1 MALRLLEE
9 HRIDAWHEL
18 ISSHN
23 SLQLRME
30 ELRLPTRT
38 HNMPTTLPS
47 LSSPMPEAFEQPTDV
62 HAAVSHAAVA
72 VAMAQSQGQAGRPSS
87 SGAQP
92 LMMINPG
99 VMMPMAGQPAGLPQ
113 MQNMGYGARD
123 SISHNNQRSNTK
135 NCVYPG
141 CTKGAIGKLKLC
153 IAHGGGKRCTVPG
166 CNKAAQGQQPLCK
179 AHGGGRRCQ
188 FPGCPR
194 SARDRTDLC
203 IGHGGGKRCAFVG
216 CSTSA
221 RSGTLY
227 CSLHDGVIKKHSV
240 RMGGGNE
247 GARAQECAEPQLARN
262 GNGVYGYMSGAVPVT
277 QQRLPP
283 Q

>member
-1 MALRLLEE
+1 MPPTAMAGA
-9 HRIDAWHEL
+9 I
-18 ISSHN
+18 
-23 SLQLRME
+23 
-30 ELRLPTRT
+30 
-38 HNMPTTLPS
+38 
-47 LSSPMPEAFEQPTDV
+47 PMVGGRPGQSAVQQPGQPMMMLTGGMVVPVQPGQPTAAAAPV
-62 HAAVSHAAVA
+62 HPGAPPMGMAAPVHHTMFAPGGMLGGVAA
-72 VAMAQSQGQAGRPSS
+72 QRSS
-87 SGAQP
+87 S
-92 LMMINPG
+92 
-99 VMMPMAGQPAGLPQ
+99 
-113 MQNMGYGARD
+113 
-123 SISHNNQRSNTK
+123 K
-135 NCVYPG
+135 NCVFPG
-141 CTKGAIGKLKLC
+141 CMKGAIGKMKLC

-227 CSLHDGVIKKHSV
+227 CSLHDGVIKKHTV
-240 RMGGGNE
+240 RMGVSTDMATTQDGQ
-247 GARAQECAEPQLARN
+247 RAEPQLARN
-262 GNGVYGYMSGAVPVT
+262 GNGVYGYMPGTVGMMQPPMAPGM
-277 QQRLPP
+277 PP